1 MGRCRR
7 RFRKKPCINYGQSS
21 YLRKSMNIGLY
32 ARVSTN
38 DKGQDAANQIR
49 QLRTYAERCT
59 EWEPVSIF
67 EYVDQMSASHTKR
80 PEFNRLFID
89 AYQKKLDIVMF
100 WSLDRFCR
108 EGSMKTT
115 MLLNELD
122 SYGVRWK
129 SFTEQYLDTCGIFK
143 EMVISLLATLA
154 KQERQRIQE
163 RVRAGMER
171 YKEDFAAGK
180 IGTSK
185 ASRTG
190 KNLSIGRQRRIFDR
204 ELAVKLNKEGKSVR
218 QIAKQLGV
226 STGTAWNAIS
236 GVQ

>member
-1 MGRCRR
+1 
-7 RFRKKPCINYGQSS
+7 
-21 YLRKSMNIGLY
+21 MNVGLY

-49 QLRTYAERCT
+49 QLRAYVERCH
-59 EWEPVSIF
+59 EWEPITIY
-67 EYVDQMSASHTKR
+67 EYVDQLSGSHTKR

-89 AYQKKLDIVMF
+89 AYQKKIDIVMF

-163 RVRAGMER
+163 RVKAGMER
-171 YKEDFAAGK
+171 YKEDFLTGK

-185 ASRTG
+185 TSRTG
-190 KNLSIGRQRRIFDR
+190 KNLSIGRQRLIFDR
-204 ELAVKLNKEGKSVR
+204 QKAEDLAIQGKSVR
-218 QIAKQLGV
+218 EIARELKISV
-226 STGTAWNAIS
+226 GTAHKAIRYRS
-236 GVQ
+236 LKTDEIDGS